1 MGDDRGDR
9 PRTNGREYITTRWV
23 LGVAGTLIFLLLTI
37 SAGMFHARMA
47 ALETANATTQQQTAE
62 TDGRV
67 RALEGGGGRPASSR
81 SAGAGSARRAGTRP
95 DPREVAD
102 EMGGSAPSGNAPD
115 RDARARRRTGL
126 RIRDDARQRRG
137 VSLRRRHG
145 CDFLVLAA
153 ADGTRG
159 RDAAAHGGPETGEAM
174 SDRTRPPRIFRR
186 RGRFSRSNI

>member
-67 RALEGGGGRPASSR
+67 RVLEEGVKTIKERIGEIRDEQREQSR
-81 SAGAGSARRAGTRP
+81 EQQRKL
-95 DPREVAD
+95 D
-102 EMGGSAPSGNAPD
+102 ELL
-115 RDARARRRTGL
+115 RRTK
-126 RIRDDARQRRG
+126 
-137 VSLRRRHG
+137 
-145 CDFLVLAA
+145 
-153 ADGTRG
+153 
-159 RDAAAHGGPETGEAM
+159 
-174 SDRTRPPRIFRR
+174 
-186 RGRFSRSNI
+186 